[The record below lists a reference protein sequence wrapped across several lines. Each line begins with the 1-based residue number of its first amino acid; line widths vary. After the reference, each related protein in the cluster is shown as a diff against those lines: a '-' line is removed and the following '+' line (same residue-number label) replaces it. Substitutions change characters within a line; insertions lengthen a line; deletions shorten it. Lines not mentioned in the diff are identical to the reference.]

1 MRRWLQKIVAAILR
15 LRRHP
20 APRRL
25 DQAATSRLD
34 QPVNNTEVKP
44 LQAAETGP
52 TPSAIEGSGPLQMPA
67 VDPSLELTSA
77 HSTSAAV
84 EDEVADLYEKEEGVA
99 VDTTIAPNTVL
110 MRLEGTMPDRTESG
124 NVPTADGPAT
134 RNEIHASDAKPSV
147 QQLTLAQAEISRLD
161 HEDEIPCRERGDVA
175 SPFQPTLMSGSVP
188 PVQQLSAS
196 QLRCDDAE
204 PVEASRLAIPH
215 DETWNTGEVDTTAV
229 NESEQEIGVDEK
241 LEGPFPVIGIE
252 EELPRTDVSESSTTR
267 SGRKITSVAPEKRG
281 GRPRGSLTADRTE
294 PSEASKRGEQTRNQ
308 RPELVCWLQG
318 MTYVV
323 GVEVPEEVQ
332 LPLLS
337 VRQPPDVDLEEE
349 DSRSG
354 LWRLKQP
361 LESVEFLA
369 TEPDEICAVEIP
381 SARYRIFKMVGT
393 YDTRGRAVRQ
403 GSAGQFLIVVPE
415 SWRWN
420 EELSGPATTTP
431 EYVYPETCRAHHVEL
446 PLEPGRALAF
456 NSPEGTCVRIPCG
469 GQHFEFVGERI
480 DDASADAGP
489 LFAREPPQL
498 RWTAGIAEATTIAA
512 VVLGEEGIVEGR
524 RGWRARADRFED
536 LRPAIAARRSGWFFV
551 RLYDGHSELIESLDF
566 RFVADLAAIEVEAGR
581 PVPGVEGHSAARI
594 RFRHGRGC
602 SVRNSSPNPVITELV
617 PDGSSAIVPADNESD
632 ETSWLVGTGTEQVRV
647 KIRVDRVW
655 WALEGVETGAS
666 QLLWT
671 DRPLKLSREDFKA
684 TSVVAIR
691 IRLPRPRWAEELR
704 IGFQGSRSRSVH
716 LGASERECVIQLRD
730 LGEARDLEE
739 QAAARLSI
747 WVVPHGRTAE
757 RLEGVVG
764 VLPEV
769 GVSLQDDGFLRSLR
783 QLKPRLLMAVL
794 TRVRTACNVPLRHM
808 IRELRSESYERIPK
822 RQRGAACE
830 SFVKEGLCLLAL
842 AIEQL
847 EVQKMRRMTLP
858 ERWLRRARAAQVH
871 FPGVMSAV
879 RSRRREIQADLAA
892 KDGSGTRPRT
902 DRC

>member
-1 MRRWLQKIVAAILR
+1 
-15 LRRHP
+15 
-20 APRRL
+20 
-25 DQAATSRLD
+25 
-34 QPVNNTEVKP
+34 
-44 LQAAETGP
+44 
-52 TPSAIEGSGPLQMPA
+52 MPA

-84 EDEVADLYEKEEGVA
+84 EDQVADLYEKGEGVA

-110 MRLEGTMPDRTESG
+110 MRLEGTLPDWTESG
-124 NVPTADGPAT
+124 NVRTADGPAA
-134 RNEIHASDAKPSV
+134 RNETHASDAKSSV

-161 HEDEIPCRERGDVA
+161 HEDEIPCRERGDVT
-175 SPFQPTLMSGSVP
+175 SPFQTTLMSGSVP
-188 PVQQLSAS
+188 PVQQRAAS

-204 PVEASRLAIPH
+204 RVEASRLAIPH
-215 DETWNTGEVDTTAV
+215 EETWNTGEVDTTAV

-241 LEGPFPVIGIE
+241 LEGPFPVIGSE
-252 EELPRTDVSESSTTR
+252 EELSRTDVSDSSTTR

-337 VRQPPDVDLEEE
+337 VRQPPDVALEEE

-381 SARYRIFKMVGT
+381 PARYRIFKMVGA
-393 YDTRGRAVRQ
+393 YETRGRAVRQ
-403 GSAGQFLIVVPE
+403 GSAGQFLIVIPE

-420 EELSGPATTTP
+420 EELSGPATTTS
-431 EYVYPETCRAHHVEL
+431 EYVYPGTCRAYHVEL

-456 NSPEGTCVRIPCG
+456 NSPEGTCVHIPCG
-469 GQHFEFVGERI
+469 GQRFELVGVLI
-480 DDASADAGP
+480 DDASVDAGP
-489 LFAREPPQL
+489 LFVREPPQL
-498 RWTAGIAEATTIAA
+498 RWAAGIAEDTATIAA

-536 LRPAIAARRSGWFFV
+536 LRPAIADRRAGWFFV
-551 RLYDGHSELIESLDF
+551 RLYDGHNELMESLDF
-566 RFVADLAAIEVEAGR
+566 RFVADLAAIEVEAGS
-581 PVPGVEGHSAARI
+581 PVPGIEGHSAARI

-602 SVRNSSPNPVITELV
+602 SVRNSSKSPVITKLL
-617 PDGSSAIVPADNESD
+617 PDGSSAIVPSDSESD
-632 ETSWLVGTGTEQVRV
+632 ETSWLVGASTEQVQV

-655 WALEGVETGAS
+655 WALESGEKEAN

-684 TSVVAIR
+684 TSVIAIR
-691 IRLPRPRWAEELR
+691 IRLPRPGWADELR
-704 IGFQGSRSRSVH
+704 IGFQGSRSRFVH
-716 LGASERECVIQLRD
+716 LGASERECVIPLRD
-730 LGEARDLEE
+730 LGEARELEE

-747 WVVPHGRTAE
+747 WVVPRGRAAE

-764 VLPEV
+764 FLPEV

-783 QLKPRLLMAVL
+783 QLKPRLLIAVL
-794 TRVRTACNVPLRHM
+794 TRVRTACCVPLRRM
-808 IRELRSESYERIPK
+808 IRELRTGSYERIPK
-822 RQRGAACE
+822 HQRGTACE
-830 SFVKEGLCLLAL
+830 PFVKEGLCLLAL

-847 EVQKMRRMTLP
+847 EVQKMRRINLP
-858 ERWLRRARAAQVH
+858 ERWPRRARAAQVH
-871 FPGVMSAV
+871 FPDVMSAV
-879 RSRRREIQADLAA
+879 RSRHRDIEAALAT
-892 KDGSGTRPRT
+892 KGESGTRPRT